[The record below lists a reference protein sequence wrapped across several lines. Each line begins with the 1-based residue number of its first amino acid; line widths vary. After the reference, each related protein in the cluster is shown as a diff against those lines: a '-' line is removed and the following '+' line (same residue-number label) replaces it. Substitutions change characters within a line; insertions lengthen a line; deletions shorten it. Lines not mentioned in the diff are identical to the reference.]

1 MEYVYA
7 AMLLHAAKKEISAKA
22 VTDILTAAGVKPDA
36 GQVKAL
42 IASLKDVNIEE
53 AIKAA
58 AVAPVVSA
66 APASAAAGE
75 GKKEEMKED
84 SEEDHAKSEAAAAE
98 GLGALFG

>member
-22 VTDILTAAGVKPDA
+22 VTDILTAAGVTPDA
-36 GQVKAL
+36 GRVKAL
-42 IASLKDVNIEE
+42 IASLKDLNIEE

-58 AVAPVVSA
+58 AVAPIASA
-66 APASAAAGE
+66 APASTSAGD
-75 GKKEEMKED
+75 GKKEKEED